1 MVTMSWRALR
11 ALISHLQRYVLI
23 PWSLAPRSTTR
34 RKTLSA
40 PPKVP
45 HNHGLS
51 SRTHATHRLPP
62 AQERFNIETHCHYPP
77 PPTTDHVYALPPDG
91 SDSSISLPLSHVVA
105 VCLFVFL
112 LVAYI
117 KNALVSRG
125 RRDDMKMMMKAHR
138 ECRAEMRKDYEK
150 QLAEAKRVDQEQRVV
165 IRELTDQVRVLSEA
179 NKSPVAPLSEAPLP
193 EIRVSPVPASGIS
206 TGDHVVRFKRVIGH
220 AGSRFSGS
228 DGPSSLLS
236 ASTSGTTAVVK
247 LGMNK
252 ESVPRPALEYE
263 EENSQPEAGHVEA
276 MTAHFEGSRPK

>member
-1 MVTMSWRALR
+1 
-11 ALISHLQRYVLI
+11 
-23 PWSLAPRSTTR
+23 
-34 RKTLSA
+34 
-40 PPKVP
+40 
-45 HNHGLS
+45 
-51 SRTHATHRLPP
+51 
-62 AQERFNIETHCHYPP
+62 
-77 PPTTDHVYALPPDG
+77 
-91 SDSSISLPLSHVVA
+91 
-105 VCLFVFL
+105 
-112 LVAYI
+112 
-117 KNALVSRG
+117 
-125 RRDDMKMMMKAHR
+125 MKMMMKAHR

-150 QLAEAKRVDQEQRVV
+150 QLAEAKRVDQEQLAEAKRVDQEQRVV

-206 TGDHVVRFKRVIGH
+206 TGDHVRFKRVIGH

-236 ASTSGTTAVVK
+236 VSTGVGFLDNKPRPFGSQPGLNGHSRLREVAFPAEASTSGTTAVVK

-276 MTAHFEGSRPK
+276 MTAHCKCWHYFCLCTS